1 MSALLADTSFFV
13 AYLNPRDE
21 HHMLRSDVVGRL
33 AQAVHATIAVEPQR
47 PGRAG

>member
-21 HHMLRSDVVGRL
+21 YHALDNRKEC
-33 AQAVHATIAVEPQR
+33 QATR
-47 PGRAG
+47 